1 MTNEFQHILRVLN
14 TNIDGKRKSMFA
26 MTKIIGVGKRFS
38 NLICKKA
45 EVDVDRRAGTM
56 SNEEIE
62 KLVAII
68 NNPKQFK
75 VPDWFVNRQRD
86 FVTGK
91 TSQCV
96 INVLIGA
103 VRGDIERMKKIRVHR
118 GIRHY
123 WGHRVRGQHTVST
136 GRKGKVLGMPGGA
149 NAAKYSVSLWICDY
163 YVNYLN
169 IPAQIL

>member
-1 MTNEFQHILRVLN
+1 MSLQMTNEFQHILRVLN

-38 NLICKKA
+38 NILCKKA

-75 VPDWFVNRQRD
+75 VPDWFVNRRRD
-86 FVTGK
+86 VVTGK
-91 TSQCV
+91 TTQQV
-96 INVLIGA
+96 INVLIAA
-103 VRGDIERMKKIRVHR
+103 VRGDIERLKKIRAHR

-123 WGHRVRGQHTVST
+123 WGHRVRGQHTKTT
-136 GRKGKVLGMPGGA
+136 GRKGKVLGMPGGS
-149 NAAKYSVSLWICDY
+149 NAVKT
-163 YVNYLN
+163 
-169 IPAQIL
+169 

>member
-14 TNIDGKRKSMFA
+14 TNIEGKRKSMFA

-45 EVDVDRRAGTM
+45 EVEVDRRAGTL

-75 VPDWFVNRQRD
+75 VCNFFGVFAQR
-86 FVTGK
+86 GK
-91 TSQCV
+91 
-96 INVLIGA
+96 
-103 VRGDIERMKKIRVHR
+103 GD
-118 GIRHY
+118 
-123 WGHRVRGQHTVST
+123 
-136 GRKGKVLGMPGGA
+136 
-149 NAAKYSVSLWICDY
+149 
-163 YVNYLN
+163 NYLRVS
-169 IPAQIL
+169 I

>member
-1 MTNEFQHILRVLN
+1 MTAEFQHILRVLN
-14 TNIDGKRKSMFA
+14 TNIEGKRKVMFA
-26 MTKIIGVGKRFS
+26 LTKIIGVGKRFS

-45 EVDVDRRAGTM
+45 EIDVERRAGTL

-86 FVTGK
+86 TTTGK
-91 TSQCV
+91 TTQCV
-96 INVLIGA
+96 INVLIAA
-103 VRGDIERMKKIRVHR
+103 VRGDIERLKKMRAHR

-123 WGHRVRGQHTVST
+123 WGHRVRGQHTKTT
-136 GRKGKVLGMPGGA
+136 GRKGKVPGMPGGS
-149 NAAKYSVSLWICDY
+149 NAVK
-163 YVNYLN
+163 
-169 IPAQIL
+169 Q

>member
-38 NLICKKA
+38 NILCKKA

-75 VPDWFVNRQRD
+75 VPDW
-86 FVTGK
+86 
-91 TSQCV
+91 
-96 INVLIGA
+96 LI
-103 VRGDIERMKKIRVHR
+103 
-118 GIRHY
+118 
-123 WGHRVRGQHTVST
+123 
-136 GRKGKVLGMPGGA
+136 
-149 NAAKYSVSLWICDY
+149 SLQAC
-163 YVNYLN
+163 
-169 IPAQIL
+169 PS

>member
-1 MTNEFQHILRVLN
+1 MIGPEFQHILRVLN

-26 MTKIIGVGKRFS
+26 MTKIIGIGKRFS

-45 EVDVDRRAGTM
+45 EVDVNRRAGTLT
-56 SNEEIE
+56 NEEIE

-68 NNPKQFK
+68 NNPKQYK
-75 VPDWFVNRQRD
+75 IPEWFVNRQRD
-86 FVTGK
+86 FNDGK
-91 TSQCV
+91 TTQCV
-96 INVLIGA
+96 MNVLIGA

-123 WGHRVRGQHTVST
+123 WGHRTRGQHTKTT

-149 NAAKYSVSLWICDY
+149 NAAK
-163 YVNYLN
+163 
-169 IPAQIL
+169 